1 MSDSESPEQTSSE
14 RASLS
19 TLLVELTRDAGQ
31 FAQAEIA
38 YLKAQA
44 GERASYAVPGLIMI
58 GVAIA
63 LGLGLVSALPVGLV
77 WLLAPLIGNG
87 YALLIVTLVGLA
99 TIALLIKLGVRR
111 IKAVLK
117 KPADR

>member
-1 MSDSESPEQTSSE
+1 VSEPETTDATAEE

-19 TLLVELTRDAGQ
+19 ALLVGLTRDASQ

-44 GERASYAVPGLIMI
+44 GERAHYAVPGLIMI
-58 GVAIA
+58 GVALA
-63 LGLGLVSALPVGLV
+63 LGLGLLSALPIALI
-77 WLLAPLIGNG
+77 WLLTPLIGTG
-87 YALLIVTLVGLA
+87 FAFAIVTLVGLA
-99 TIALLIKLGVRR
+99 ATALLVKLGVRR

-117 KPADR
+117 RPEDR

>member
-1 MSDSESPEQTSSE
+1 MNDSETVEDAGSE

-19 TLLVELTRDAGQ
+19 SLLVELTRDAGQ

-44 GERASYAVPGLIMI
+44 GERAQYAVPGLVMI

-63 LGLGLVSALPVGLV
+63 LGLGLVSALPVGLI
-77 WLLAPLIGNG
+77 WLLAPLIGSG
-87 YALLIVTLVGLA
+87 YALLLVTLVGLA
-99 TIALLIKLGVRR
+99 AIALLIKLGVRR